1 MLQEIQNVRQIK
13 GEGLRR
19 WFIGDKLELILWYN
33 DEKKLEGFQI
43 CYDKL
48 SGTRTIT
55 WKMVTNS
62 EGINKSILISDG
74 PYNKTRV
81 RSLVERESEG
91 LDENLRLFIL
101 KRLESHGS

>member
-1 MLQEIQNVRQIK
+1 MLQELQNVRQIK
-13 GEGLRR
+13 EEGLRR
-19 WFIGDKLELILWYN
+19 WFISDKLELILWYN
-33 DEKKLEGFQI
+33 DEKKLVGFQI

-55 WKMVTNS
+55 WKLASSPDGT
-62 EGINKSILISDG
+62 NKSILISDG

-91 LDENLRLFIL
+91 LDEDLRLFIL